1 MIEKILLNQRMK
13 QIKFQCNNTKRFLG
27 NSGQN
32 HVNHVYI
39 LSLYCCYFTTCRM
52 NRSYEYHASFS
63 DREDQRD
70 LNQESHLSQKI
81 RYCQSIPSR
90 ICIDDCDLMNNWN
103 TFEHISSMDSKSC
116 TRYYPCR
123 HHSEISPNCSPFLN
137 LNRIN
142 FRYHASQK
150 CSEIE
155 AN

>member
-27 NSGQN
+27 NSRQN

-39 LSLYCCYFTTCRM
+39 FGLYCSYFITCRM
-52 NRSYEYHASFS
+52 NRSHEYHARFS

-90 ICIDDCDLMNNWN
+90 IRIDDCDLMNNWN
-103 TFEHISSMDSKSC
+103 TSEYISSTDSQSC
-116 TRYYPCR
+116 ARYYPCR
-123 HHSEISPNCSPFLN
+123 HHSKISPNCSPILN
-137 LNRIN
+137 LNWTN

-150 CSEIE
+150 CCKTQT
-155 AN
+155 N